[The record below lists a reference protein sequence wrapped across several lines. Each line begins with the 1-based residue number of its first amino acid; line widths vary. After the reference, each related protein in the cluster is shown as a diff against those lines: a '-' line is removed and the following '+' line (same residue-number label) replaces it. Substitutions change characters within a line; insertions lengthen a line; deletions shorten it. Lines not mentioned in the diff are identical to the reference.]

1 MRGVVSLS
9 EIVTTLEGSTG
20 PEEVVATA
28 EGSYDD
34 SHRQVEVRLEAF
46 LRPVDLV
53 HAEKHLSADWLPAA
67 QTAREGVDREEASSL
82 ARDLF
87 HRWVRKVREAVA
99 THEEERRSVG

>member
-1 MRGVVSLS
+1 MRGVISLS
-9 EIVTTLEGSTG
+9 EIVTTLEGPAG

-34 SHRQVEVRLEAF
+34 THRQVAVQLEAF

-53 HAEKHLSADWLPAA
+53 HAEQHLAAGWLPAA

-99 THEEERRSVG
+99 AHEEERRNAG